1 MSREVRKSETRWR
14 HQLTP
19 EQFRVTRERGTE
31 KRFSDEYN
39 NCETPG
45 TYDCICC
52 GQKLF
57 SSDTKFDSGTGWP
70 IGIYALMFPVLY
82 WILMN

>member
-31 KRFSDEYN
+31 KQFSGEYN
-39 NCETPG
+39 NCEYQVRTVISAVDKNCSAPTPSLTLARTG
-45 TYDCICC
+45 PVSA
-52 GQKLF
+52 KLYPA
-57 SSDTKFDSGTGWP
+57 TQW
-70 IGIYALMFPVLY
+70 
-82 WILMN
+82 